1 MERGQTALHIAAE
14 FGHVDIAELLLD
26 SPYVE
31 YFLQPMKE
39 GWTALFVAAEQGQFG
54 VAKLLLDSPYVKYF
68 LQPMKDGWNALHV
81 TAGNGY
87 ADIAKLFLE
96 SKYAE
101 HFLKPSYNGWTVL
114 HAIAKDGKVKVVKL
128 ILKSR
133 DFTFIDKMLSNDADF
148 FKDTK
153 YIYIWQ
159 SIYKSLLESAYKN
172 VKTQDD
178 ILQAQKNAK
187 MQTVFLANGLD
198 GTLEQQIF
206 EENFLKKLYK
216 DLMPLANA
224 SIINNATCFANPTYK
239 MEIANCNLCNKENK
253 QLYVCLAGN
262 YACKNKLCIDC
273 INSDL
278 DILCQNKTDLPICS
292 NNECREEIC
301 PQILEVIGCDKD
313 KVSKLKANIFF
324 LHNSKNP
331 LWRACPTTDCVGG
344 LNLKGDDHYFA
355 CNICDFNG
363 CLDCGEDHHGKCDIY
378 RAR

>member
-1 MERGQTALHIAAE
+1 MNNKFLFIIFFLQSYLFAADIPHERPTNKKEEQPRKKQKIESTSAVNFEKLTNLIQNGDTQKLKDILNSNNNEIIKAINNEERNGLHLAAE

-54 VAKLLLDSPYVKYF
+54 VAKLLLDSPYVEYF
-68 LQPMKDGWNALHV
+68 LQPMKEGWNALHV

-187 MQTVFLANGLD
+187 MQTVFLANGLR
-198 GTLEQQIF
+198 
-206 EENFLKKLYK
+206 NFRTTEPSHTAL
-216 DLMPLANA
+216 
-224 SIINNATCFANPTYK
+224 SFST
-239 MEIANCNLCNKENK
+239 
-253 QLYVCLAGN
+253 
-262 YACKNKLCIDC
+262 DC
-273 INSDL
+273 ITCHTEDSWSPATFD
-278 DILCQNKTDLPICS
+278 
-292 NNECREEIC
+292 
-301 PQILEVIGCDKD
+301 
-313 KVSKLKANIFF
+313 
-324 LHNSKNP
+324 HNST
-331 LWRACPTTDCVGG
+331 RFCSG
-344 LNLKGDDHYFA
+344 
-355 CNICDFNG
+355 
-363 CLDCGEDHHGKCDIY
+363 
-378 RAR
+378 